1 MGRHQRPQRRIP
13 VIILVPA
20 LLLGTW
26 LLYEYV
32 LRGLLF

>member
-1 MGRHQRPQRRIP
+1 MGRHGRPFRIP
-13 VIILVPA
+13 MILLVPA